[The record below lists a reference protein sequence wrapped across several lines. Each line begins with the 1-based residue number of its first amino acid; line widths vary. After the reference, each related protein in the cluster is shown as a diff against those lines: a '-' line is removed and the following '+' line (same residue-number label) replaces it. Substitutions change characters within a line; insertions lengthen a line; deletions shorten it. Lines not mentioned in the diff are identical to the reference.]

1 MASDVDI
8 HNMKSALSLACRGL
22 GRVWPN
28 PSVGCVIVQEDCVI
42 ARARTADGGRPHAE
56 TQALEQAGALAKGA
70 TLYVTLEPC
79 THHGQTAP
87 CVEAIIAAGIAHV
100 VIGTLD
106 VDPRVSGKS
115 VALLKAAGIKVTQGV
130 LEDEC
135 CALNIGFI
143 KRITENRPFVTLKM
157 ACTLDGK
164 IACASGESQWITGSL
179 ARRHTHQVRSRH
191 DAILVGCGTAVVD
204 DPALSTRLDGV
215 AHTPVRVVLD
225 SKLRIS
231 PDSQLVRTATDV
243 PLWVFGNG
251 DDEQTSALRQHGVVI
266 HSCDPHNLVLVLGV
280 LADQGITRVLVEG
293 GAEVHASF
301 LRQGLCDELFIYR
314 APTLLGGDGKSM
326 IRTLNIET
334 LVQRYDFVRC
344 SSRILGADVLEI
356 YKQKDEG

>member
-1 MASDVDI
+1 
-8 HNMKSALSLACRGL
+8 MKSALSLARRGL

-28 PSVGCVIVQEDCVI
+28 PSVGCVIVQDDCVI

-56 TQALEQAGALAKGA
+56 TQALEHVGALAKGA

-87 CVEAIIAAGIAHV
+87 CAEAIIAAEVARV

-115 VALLKAAGIKVTQGV
+115 VATLEAAGIKVTQGV

-135 CALNIGFI
+135 RDLNIGFI

-164 IACASGESQWITGSL
+164 IACASGESQWITGEL

-191 DAILVGCGTAVVD
+191 DAVLIGCGTALAD
-204 DPALSTRLDGV
+204 DPALSMRLDGV
-215 AHTPVRVVLD
+215 VHTPVRVVLD

-231 PDSQLVRTATDV
+231 PNSQLVRTAKDV

-251 DDEQTSALRQHGVVI
+251 DDEQATALKQRGVVI
-266 HSCDPHNLVLVLGV
+266 HHCDPHDLTSVLEV
-280 LADQGITRVLVEG
+280 LANQGITRVLVEG
-293 GAEVHASF
+293 GAETHASF
-301 LRQGLCDELFIYR
+301 LRQSLCDELLIYR
-314 APTLLGGDGKSM
+314 APTMLGGDGKSM
-326 IRTLNIET
+326 VGTLGVEA
-334 LVQRYDFVRC
+334 LVQRHDFARC
-344 SSRILGADVLEI
+344 STQALGLDMLEI
-356 YKQKDEG
+356 YKRKG